1 MGGGPRGKGNCG
13 GAKAAGRAL
22 KAGDQVWAPLGQE
35 GAHLS
40 LDGLEMKGAH
50 PPPPEA
56 GCPGGNQSP
65 GLACLVC
72 LHHCLIYGN
81 CLPPTLPHRLK
92 LNNTKGKNSPFT
104 QCFGLGLQFHS

>member
-40 LDGLEMKGAH
+40 LDGLEMKGVH
-50 PPPPEA
+50 PLRP
-56 GCPGGNQSP
+56 
-65 GLACLVC
+65 
-72 LHHCLIYGN
+72 
-81 CLPPTLPHRLK
+81 LK
-92 LNNTKGKNSPFT
+92 QDVLEGTRVPAWPVLCVPLT
-104 QCFGLGLQFHS
+104 V